1 MAVHFSRHAR
11 RQMKWRRASE
21 EEVLRVLNN
30 PARLEETIGERKTAY
45 KLLGNRSLKVT
56 YKDEKSETVVI
67 TVIEKER
74 DRG

>member
-1 MAVHFSRHAR
+1 MAVHFSRHAQ
-11 RQMKWRRASE
+11 RQMKWRRVSE
-21 EEVLRVLNN
+21 EEVLSVLNN
-30 PARLEETIGERKTAY
+30 PDRLEETIGERKNAY

-74 DRG
+74 NRG